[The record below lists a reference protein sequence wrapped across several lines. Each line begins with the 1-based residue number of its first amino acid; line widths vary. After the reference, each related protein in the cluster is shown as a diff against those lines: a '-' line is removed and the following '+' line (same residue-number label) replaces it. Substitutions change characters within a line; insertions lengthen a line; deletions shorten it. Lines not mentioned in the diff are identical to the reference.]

1 MHMKN
6 VQKILLAF
14 FLITSSFNLVQAQIN
29 LGSLI
34 KERLGGGEET
44 TESSAA
50 KPVIKNEQPVSFDM
64 EVESFKKGKSKGK
77 LYMKMTFSEWQ
88 TAMESRTEDMK
99 TLVIFDNQK
108 NTMTTVTNSG
118 GELQG
123 FTMKQPKVRVE
134 MEEAME
140 GVQFSKTGRTKT
152 INGLNCEEYRIETED
167 DVTMSWIT
175 DDYQIDYEKFI
186 TPLVNRV
193 KKKPNG
199 LSAGTYHDISG
210 FPIES
215 KTVSKDGKTEVLMK
229 ISNVKVDDIDRNIFN
244 LEGVNIMSLGF

>member
-1 MHMKN
+1 MKN

-14 FLITSSFNLVQAQIN
+14 FLILSSFSLVQAQIN

-34 KERLGGGEET
+34 KDHLGGGEKTSET
-44 TESSAA
+44 PTTDPAL
-50 KPVIKNEQPVSFDM
+50 KNEQPVSFNI

-77 LYMKMTFSEWQ
+77 GNIKMTFAEWQ
-88 TAMESRTEDMK
+88 TAMEIEAEDTK
-99 TLVIFDNQK
+99 TLTIFDNQK
-108 NTMTTVTNSG
+108 NTMTTVTGSG
-118 GELQG
+118 EDLQG
-123 FTMKQPKVRVE
+123 FTMKQPKVKVE
-134 MEEAME
+134 MDEAME
-140 GVQFSKTGRTKT
+140 DVKFSKTGKTKI

-175 DDYQIDYEKFI
+175 DDYQIDYDKFI
-186 TPLVNRV
+186 TPLVSRV

-210 FPIES
+210 FPVES

-229 ISNVKVDDIDRNIFN
+229 ISGVKVNDIDRTIFN
-244 LEGVNIMSLGF
+244 LEKVNIMSLGF